1 MGPGHDHDPGV
12 GGQDV
17 AAHRRRFRGHLG
29 VPLGGLVIVTSLRT
43 LTKSVEVVAANA
55 GSLRTVALVAWA
67 AAVVWAV
74 IRHRRDRRAA
84 PTTLNVRRVD
94 GIPTTVPDAVGAGE
108 R

>member
-1 MGPGHDHDPGV
+1 
-12 GGQDV
+12 
-17 AAHRRRFRGHLG
+17 
-29 VPLGGLVIVTSLRT
+29 
-43 LTKSVEVVAANA
+43 
-55 GSLRTVALVAWA
+55 VAWA